1 MKSKIEIEKT
11 LELYKLTFNGQHIFG
26 TPEEFEELCLALEK
40 FCYDEPTYKEL
51 EDRTF
56 TLRNKVEKL
65 EDELEQYKEREL
77 LLPRPMFMGR
87 GLL

>member
-1 MKSKIEIEKT
+1 MKNKIEIEKT

-26 TPEEFEELCLALEK
+26 TPEEFEELCLALEE

-56 TLRNKVEKL
+56 SLKNEVEKL
-65 EDELEQYKEREL
+65 EGKLKQCKDREL
-77 LLPRPMFMGR
+77 RLPCPMPMGR

>member
-1 MKSKIEIEKT
+1 MKNKIEIEKT

-26 TPEEFEELCLALEK
+26 TPEEFEELCLALEE

-51 EDRTF
+51 EDRTL

>member
-1 MKSKIEIEKT
+1 MKNKIEIEKT

-26 TPEEFEELCLALEK
+26 TPEEFEELCLALEE